1 MTDLIGSREAADI
14 LGWSLAKVK
23 REALNGALPVA
34 LKMEGNTGAYLFERS
49 AIAAKA
55 EEVAA

>member
-1 MTDLIGSREAADI
+1 MTDLIGSREAAEI

-34 LKMEGNTGAYLFERS
+34 LKMDGGTGAYLFDRG
-49 AIAAKA
+49 AITALA
-55 EEVAA
+55 EGVTA